1 MSTITSKN
9 CLITAALSAFAE
21 WFSLRYNESL
31 LRYCLITTRHAA
43 VLLLISC
50 LAMTASAKTQPNI
63 IFMLTDDQGWTDL
76 SSFGSGYYETPHIDK
91 LASQGMRFTA
101 AYSAC
106 TVCSPSRASIMTGQ
120 YPARLHITDWIA
132 GHKRPNAKLSV
143 PDWTLFLS
151 TNICNM
157 ASTLKAAGYTTA
169 CIGKWH
175 LGGADYWPEKQGFDL
190 NAGGYDRGQ
199 PPSYFAP
206 YNIPTLKEGPA
217 GEFLSDRLTT
227 EAIGFMEKNRD
238 KPFFIYFPH
247 YAVHT
252 PLMAKKEVIEKY
264 KSKTDP
270 KGLHQNATYAGL
282 VESVDDSMG
291 RLMKALEELKL
302 SDNTIIVYTSD
313 NGGLKG
319 VTSNAPLRVGK
330 GSAYEGG
337 VRVPLIVKWP
347 GITKAGSTCS
357 VPVIGADYFP
367 TLLEMAGVAVPAK
380 HVVDGESIVPLLKQA
395 GQLKREAIYWHY
407 PHYHPGG
414 ATPYGAIREGDFRLV
429 EFFEDNHVELYNL
442 KEDVGETKDLALTN
456 PEKAKELRAKLTTW
470 RQQVGAQMPAPNP
483 NFDPAKDG
491 AKPQNKKKNK

>member
-1 MSTITSKN
+1 MKLPIASFFIPRSTLKTRKIIHVKVLPL
-9 CLITAALSAFAE
+9 CALL
-21 WFSLRYNESL
+21 FS
-31 LRYCLITTRHAA
+31 CF
-43 VLLLISC
+43 
-50 LAMTASAKTQPNI
+50 AMTASAKAQPNI

-76 SSFGSGYYETPHIDK
+76 KCFGSGYYETPHIDK
-91 LASQGMRFTA
+91 LAAEGMRFTA

-132 GHKRPNAKLSV
+132 GHQRPTAKLKI
-143 PDWTLFLS
+143 PDWTQFLS

-157 ASTLKAAGYTTA
+157 ASTLKAAGYATA

-175 LGGADYWPEKQGFDL
+175 LGGADYWPERQGFDL

-206 YNIPTLKEGPA
+206 YKIPTLKEGTD

-227 EAIGFMEKNRD
+227 ETIGFMEKNRD

-264 KSKTDP
+264 KNKKDP
-270 KGLHQNATYAGL
+270 KGLHTNATYAGL

-291 RLMKALEELKL
+291 RIMKALEELKL
-302 SDNTIIVYTSD
+302 SENTIIVYTSD

-347 GITKAGSTCS
+347 GIIKAGSISHT
-357 VPVIGADYFP
+357 PVIGADYFP
-367 TLLEMAGVAVPAK
+367 TILEMAGASIPAN
-380 HVVDGESIVPLLKQA
+380 HIVDGESIVPLLKQN
-395 GQLKREAIYWHY
+395 GTLKRDAIYWHY

-429 EFFEDNHVELYNL
+429 EFYEDNHIELYNI

-456 PEKAKELRAKLTTW
+456 PEKAKELRVKLSAW

-483 NFDPAKDG
+483 KYDPAKEG
-491 AKPQNKKKNK
+491 AKSQNKKKNK